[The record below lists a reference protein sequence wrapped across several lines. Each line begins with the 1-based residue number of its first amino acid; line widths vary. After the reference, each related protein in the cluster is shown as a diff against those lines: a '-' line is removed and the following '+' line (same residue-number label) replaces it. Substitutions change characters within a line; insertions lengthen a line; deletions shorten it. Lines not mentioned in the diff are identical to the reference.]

1 MLGVSYEVTQ
11 ITISGGKKAHFPKIT
26 QFTYV
31 NIIFKA
37 CLNQIKRLFIKKKL
51 FIYLFIKTLFIVGT

>member
-11 ITISGGKKAHFPKIT
+11 IIISGGKKANFPKIT

-31 NIIFKA
+31 NIIFKG
-37 CLNQIKRLFIKKKL
+37 CLNQIK
-51 FIYLFIKTLFIVGT
+51 